1 MSNEWKNVADQQGIE
16 DLMKTFGG
24 FHDSCI
30 TSLFYESGLFVDP
43 QGAMGMG
50 TPRALPCAWS
60 FIANGIP
67 APWSCASRVSEA
79 SISWA
84 CRITT

>member
-30 TSLFYESGLFVDP
+30 TSLSYESGLFVDP
-43 QGAMGMG
+43 
-50 TPRALPCAWS
+50 
-60 FIANGIP
+60 
-67 APWSCASRVSEA
+67 
-79 SISWA
+79 
-84 CRITT
+84 

>member
-30 TSLFYESGLFVDP
+30 TSLSYESGLFVDP
-43 QGAMGMG
+43 RGAMGMG
-50 TPRALPCAWS
+50 TPEGFALRMVFHSQWHPRAVELCFSGVRS
-60 FIANGIP
+60 FHIVGLAG
-67 APWSCASRVSEA
+67 
-79 SISWA
+79 
-84 CRITT
+84 